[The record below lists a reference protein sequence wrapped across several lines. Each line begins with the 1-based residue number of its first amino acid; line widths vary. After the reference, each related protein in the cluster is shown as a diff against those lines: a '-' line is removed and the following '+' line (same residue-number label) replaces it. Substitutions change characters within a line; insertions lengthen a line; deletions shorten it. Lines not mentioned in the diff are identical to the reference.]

1 MFEKGWGCFLRTYSL
16 LKNMPVFNCQGSLVG
31 EVCDI
36 CISDDGK
43 VKSLIVKG
51 KGFFHKLY
59 SVPID
64 QVKAFGQ
71 HVIVLQDGKQ
81 LTKYKEAQNEYSMC
95 HHRPIAQQFMITGS
109 GEEIGLL
116 EDVYFQEEV
125 GTIIGYE
132 LTDGFFSDM
141 LEGKRVIHSAHPPK
155 FGRDVIVVTVKPL
168 RGGDITYDEVP
179 ELQ

>member
-1 MFEKGWGCFLRTYSL
+1 
-16 LKNMPVFNCQGSLVG
+16 MPVYDCNGSFVG
-31 EVCDI
+31 DVCDI
-36 CISDDGK
+36 CITDGGR

-64 QVKAFGQ
+64 HVKSFGRQ
-71 HVIVLQDGKQ
+71 AIVLQDCELRK
-81 LTKYKEAQNEYSMC
+81 KYKEADNEYSMF
-95 HHRPIAQQFMITGS
+95 HHQPIAQQYMISGS
-109 GEEIGLL
+109 GEELGLL

-155 FGRDVIVVTVKPL
+155 FGKDAIIVTVKPL
-168 RGGDITYDEVP
+168 RGEDITYDEVSKLP
-179 ELQ
+179 E

>member
-1 MFEKGWGCFLRTYSL
+1 
-16 LKNMPVFNCQGSLVG
+16 MPVYDCDGSLFG

-36 CISDDGK
+36 CITGEGK

-51 KGFFHKLY
+51 KGFFRNLY
-59 SVPID
+59 SIPMD
-64 QVKAFGQ
+64 QVKAFGRQ
-71 HVIVLQDGKQ
+71 VIVLQKGEQ
-81 LTKYKEAQNEYSMC
+81 WTKYKEAHNEYSMC
-95 HHRPIAQQFMITGS
+95 HFRPIAQNYMISGN
-109 GEEIGLL
+109 GEELGLL
-116 EDVYFQEEV
+116 EDVYFHEEV

-155 FGRDVIVVTVKPL
+155 FGKDAIIVTVNPL

-179 ELQ
+179 QLPK

>member
-1 MFEKGWGCFLRTYSL
+1 
-16 LKNMPVFNCQGSLVG
+16 MPVYDCKGSLVG

-36 CISDDGK
+36 CITDEGR

-51 KGFFHKLY
+51 KGFFHKLF
-59 SVPID
+59 SVPMD
-64 QVKAFGQ
+64 RVKSFGRQ
-71 HVIVLQDGKQ
+71 AIVLQECEQ
-81 LTKYKEAQNEYSMC
+81 WTKYKETQNEYSMF
-95 HHRPIAQQFMITGS
+95 HYQPIAQRYMISGS
-109 GEEIGLL
+109 GEELGLL

-155 FGRDVIVVTVKPL
+155 FGKDAIIVTVKPL
-168 RGGDITYDEVP
+168 RGGDITNDEVSKLP
-179 ELQ
+179 E